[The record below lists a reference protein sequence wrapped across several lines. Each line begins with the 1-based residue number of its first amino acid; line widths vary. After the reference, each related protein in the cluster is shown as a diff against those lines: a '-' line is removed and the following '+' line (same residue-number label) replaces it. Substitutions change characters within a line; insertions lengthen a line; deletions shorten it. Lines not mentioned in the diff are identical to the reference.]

1 MKSRHKSELHM
12 YGTLPRTDF
21 LDYYEGMKERK
32 LSVNNMLDE
41 FHQLIVKN
49 DEIAIYETNGLK
61 TTDLKFIIVR
71 AFLGQKSFEKNQ
83 TQKLVRT
90 LLGDN
95 LGEGDIKDEMTLRN
109 LIFNVPDEISDEIQE
124 QFKECFAKILSIS
137 NCQKL
142 DATQF

>member
-1 MKSRHKSELHM
+1 M

-21 LDYYEGMKERK
+21 LDYYDGLKERK

-83 TQKLVRT
+83 TQKLVRK

-109 LIFNVPDEISDEIQE
+109 LILNVPDEISDEIQA
-124 QFKECFAKILSIS
+124 QFKECFAKILSIL

-142 DATQF
+142 NATQF